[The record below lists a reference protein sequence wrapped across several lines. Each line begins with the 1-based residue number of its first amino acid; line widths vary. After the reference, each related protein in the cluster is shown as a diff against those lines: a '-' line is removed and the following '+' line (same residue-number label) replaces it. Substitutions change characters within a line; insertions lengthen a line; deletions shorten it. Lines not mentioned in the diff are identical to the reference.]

1 MMYTTRVWDI
11 CDAVHTAYAH
21 RMASRIGHAGYS
33 SLDYWLIDD
42 CSSGGISKAEALLA
56 DIKDCVELAH
66 EDITQDPQILREIQ
80 AHEA

>member
-1 MMYTTRVWDI
+1 MQ
-11 CDAVHTAYAH
+11 AAA
-21 RMASRIGHAGYS
+21 
-33 SLDYWLIDD
+33 SLDSWLIDD

-66 EDITQDPQILREIQ
+66 EDITQDPQILREVQ

>member
-1 MMYTTRVWDI
+1 MMYTTSVWDI
-11 CDAVHTAYAH
+11 YDAVRTAHAH
-21 RMASRIGHAGYS
+21 RIASRMGHAGYS
-33 SLDYWLIDD
+33 SLNYWLIAD

-66 EDITQDPQILREIQ
+66 EHITQDPQVLREIQ